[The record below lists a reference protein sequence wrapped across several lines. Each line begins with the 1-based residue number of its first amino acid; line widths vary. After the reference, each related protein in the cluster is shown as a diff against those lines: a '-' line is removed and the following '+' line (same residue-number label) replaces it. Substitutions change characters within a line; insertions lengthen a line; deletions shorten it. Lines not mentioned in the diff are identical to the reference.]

1 MNKIIKFKK
10 RKVLLGIVLFALYF
24 AIALYF
30 ILSPDGMMEHIH
42 SENKKLVQIPFLIVS
57 IFPFL
62 MLHSFLRILF
72 RTKAIIITKEYLID
86 NSKYESIGKIKWEDI
101 SKIKRVK
108 KRNIQ
113 IFLNP
118 RKIKTNS
125 LKTFTRFLTN
135 WEYRDSILITDALL
149 DCTIYELY
157 ILLKKSKNN
166 NERTTTP
173 KLH

>member
-10 RKVLLGIVLFALYF
+10 RKVLLGIVLFAFYF

-30 ILSPDGMMEHIH
+30 ILSPDEMMEHIH
-42 SENKKLVQIPFLIVS
+42 SENKKLVQIQFLIVS

-62 MLHSFLRILF
+62 ILHSFLRILF
-72 RTKAIIITKEYLID
+72 KKKAIIITKEYLID
-86 NSKYESIGKIKWEDI
+86 NSKYESLGKIKWEDI

-118 RKIKTNS
+118 RKIKTNP

-135 WEYRDSILITDALL
+135 WEYRNSILITDALL
-149 DCTIYELY
+149 DCTIDELFVV
-157 ILLKKSKNN
+157 ISNTF
-166 NERTTTP
+166 NEIE
-173 KLH
+173 K